1 MSKEVDLP
9 QIGRVVLTKRRAS
22 RHIRLRIDHEGV
34 PRVSLPYW
42 VTYGHALDFISS
54 KEAWIL
60 AQRDKRSVT
69 EFSNGQRIG
78 KAHVLR
84 YLPSASI
91 RTYSRVKG
99 NEVTIFVAGTTNTEA
114 VTKRAVLRILKAESE
129 SLLLQ
134 RLAALAQQHNFTYSE
149 AKIGSMRSRWGSCNT
164 HKLIM
169 LSCYLIQ
176 LPWDLIDYVLLH
188 ELVHTEIM
196 AHNDTF
202 WNRVEQLVPDAKAR
216 RKLLKKYHPQIITNL

>member
-42 VTYGHALDFISS
+42 VTYGHALDFIST
-54 KEAWIL
+54 KVDWIL
-60 AQRDKRSVT
+60 KQRGKRSVT

-84 YLPSASI
+84 YLPSAST
-91 RTYSRVKG
+91 RTYSRIKG
-99 NEVTIFVAGTTNTEA
+99 NEITIFVSGSTDTTV
-114 VTKRAVLRILKAESE
+114 VTKRAVLRTLKSESE

-134 RLAALAQQHNFTYSE
+134 RLAALARQHNFTYSK

-176 LPWDLIDYVLLH
+176 LPWELIDYVILH

-196 AHNDTF
+196 AHDDAF
-202 WNRVEQLVPDAKAR
+202 WQRVEQLVPDAKTR
-216 RKLLKKYHPQIITNL
+216 RKMLKQYHPQIITSL